1 MFPSKSMKLASKLFA
16 RPRSQR
22 DERWIKSAL
31 KDETFAGALLMISAL
46 VAIIIANSSL
56 SSWYFELLSQK
67 FEIPFLALNMTIAHW
82 VSDGL
87 LAIFFFIAGL
97 ELKHE
102 LVHGSLSDKSQAI
115 VPVVAAIA
123 GMVIPIAI
131 FFFMVRQDSEALQGW
146 AVPMATDIAF
156 ALAVLAIAGRKLP
169 TEIRAFLLTVA
180 VVDDLGAISVIAIF
194 YSDKFNF
201 IYFALTCISLALFWL
216 LHRIGKAH
224 ILLSLPVALF
234 SWWAMYKSG
243 IHATVAGVALAL
255 IVPNKPRPGD
265 DFSTAER
272 CESKVHPISVLIV
285 IPLFAFV
292 AAGVDIR
299 DSGVVAGVT
308 SPIGSA
314 IIFAL
319 VVGKFIGIF
328 GATYIFTRF
337 TRASLNENL
346 RWSDVSAIGLLAG
359 IGFTVSLLIVELS
372 YENAQSL
379 SDAKVG
385 VLAASVFASV
395 LAILLLQVRSARL
408 SSRH

>member
-1 MFPSKSMKLASKLFA
+1 MKFAPKLFT

-22 DERWIKSAL
+22 DERWTKDAL

-46 VAIIIANSSL
+46 IAVVIANSSL
-56 SSWYFELLSQK
+56 SDWYFDLLAFE
-67 FEIPFLALNMTIAHW
+67 FEIPFLALNLTVAHW
-82 VSDGL
+82 ISDGL

-102 LVHGSLSDKSQAI
+102 LVHGSLSNKSQAI

-123 GMVIPIAI
+123 GMLIPVGI
-131 FFFMVRQDSEALQGW
+131 FIFMVRRDSIALDGW
-146 AVPMATDIAF
+146 AIPMATDIAF

-169 TEIRAFLLTVA
+169 VEIRAFLLTVA

-194 YSDKFNF
+194 YSEKFVLT
-201 IYFALTCISLALFWL
+201 YFLLTIVALALFWL

-224 ILLSLPVALF
+224 IIISLPLALL

-255 IVPNKPRPGD
+255 LVPNKAD
-265 DFSTAER
+265 SATKFSTAER
-272 CESKVHPISVLIV
+272 CEAKVHPISVLLV
-285 IPLFAFV
+285 IPAFAFV
-292 AAGVDIR
+292 AAGVDVR
-299 DSGVVAGVT
+299 GSGIIEGVT

-314 IIFAL
+314 VILAL
-319 VVGKFIGIF
+319 VLGKFIGIF
-328 GATYIFTRF
+328 GATYLFTRF

-346 RWSDVSAIGLLAG
+346 KWSDVSAIGLLAG

-372 YENAQSL
+372 YEESQAL
-379 SDAKVG
+379 ADAKVG
-385 VLAASVFASV
+385 VLAASLVASLFAI
-395 LAILLLQVRSARL
+395 ILLRFRTLRIS
-408 SSRH
+408 

>member
-1 MFPSKSMKLASKLFA
+1 VKLAPKLFS
-16 RPRSQR
+16 RPRTER
-22 DERWIKSAL
+22 DERWIKDAL

-46 VAIIIANSSL
+46 IAIVIANSSL
-56 SSWYFELLSQK
+56 SEWYFDLLALK
-67 FEIPFLALNMTIAHW
+67 IEIPFLALNLTIAHW
-82 VSDGL
+82 ISDGL

-102 LVHGSLSDKSQAI
+102 LVHGSLSNKSQAI

-123 GMVIPIAI
+123 GMAIPVLI
-131 FFFMVRQDSEALQGW
+131 FSTLLRGDSQALEGW
-146 AVPMATDIAF
+146 AIPMATDIAF
-156 ALAVLAIAGRKLP
+156 ALAVLAIAGRRLP

-194 YSDKFNF
+194 YSEKFSPD
-201 IYFALTCISLALFWL
+201 YFLLTIVALVLFWL

-224 ILLSLPVALF
+224 ILMSLPLAMF

-255 IVPNKPRPGD
+255 LVPNKPRAD
-265 DFSTAER
+265 DEISTAER
-272 CESKVHPISVLIV
+272 CEAKVHPISVLLV

-292 AAGVDIR
+292 SAGVDVR
-299 DSGVVAGVT
+299 DSGLIEGIT
-308 SPIGSA
+308 SPISSG

-319 VVGKFIGIF
+319 VIGKFLGIL
-328 GATYIFTRF
+328 GATYLFTRF

-346 RWSDVSAIGLLAG
+346 KWSDVSAIGLLAG

-372 YENAQSL
+372 YEESQAL
-379 SDAKVG
+379 ADAKVG
-385 VLAASVFASV
+385 VLTASLIASFFAV
-395 LAILLLQVRSARL
+395 LLLRVRT
-408 SSRH
+408 SRIN

>member
-1 MFPSKSMKLASKLFA
+1 MKLAPKVFT
-16 RPRSQR
+16 RPRTER
-22 DERWIKSAL
+22 DERWIKDAL

-46 VAIIIANSSL
+46 IAIIVANSSL
-56 SSWYFELLSQK
+56 SSWYFDLLSTK
-67 FEIPFLALNMTIAHW
+67 FEIPFLTLNLTIAHW

-102 LVHGSLSDKSQAI
+102 LVHGSLSEKSRAI
-115 VPVVAAIA
+115 VPVVAALAGMLIPIGIFTLMVRGDDEAIA
-123 GMVIPIAI
+123 GWAI
-131 FFFMVRQDSEALQGW
+131 
-146 AVPMATDIAF
+146 PMATDIAF
-156 ALAVLAIAGRKLP
+156 ALAVLAVAGRRLP

-180 VVDDLGAISVIAIF
+180 VVDDLGAISVIAVF
-194 YSDKFNF
+194 YSEKFNF
-201 IYFALTCISLALFWL
+201 AYFALTCASLASFWL

-224 ILLSLPVALF
+224 LLIALPIALF
-234 SWWAMYKSG
+234 AWWAMYKSG
-243 IHATVAGVALAL
+243 IHATVSGVALAL
-255 IVPNKPRPGD
+255 IVPNKPRPGSD
-265 DFSTAER
+265 LSTAER
-272 CESKVHPISVLIV
+272 CEAKVHPISVLIV

-299 DSGVVAGVT
+299 SSGIIEGVT

-319 VVGKFIGIF
+319 VIGKFLGIF
-328 GATYIFTRF
+328 GATYLFTRF
-337 TRASLNENL
+337 TRATLAENL

-372 YENAQSL
+372 YEQSQAL

-385 VLAASVFASV
+385 VLAASVIASL
-395 LAILLLQVRSARL
+395 LAVALLRIQ
-408 SSRH
+408 SRKIT

>member
-1 MFPSKSMKLASKLFA
+1 MKLTPKLFT
-16 RPRSQR
+16 RPRSER
-22 DERWIKSAL
+22 DERWIKDAL
-31 KDETFAGALLMISAL
+31 KDESFAGALLMISAL

-56 SSWYFELLSQK
+56 SSWYFDLLSSK
-67 FEIPFLALNMTIAHW
+67 FEIPFLSLNLTIAHW

-102 LVHGSLSDKSQAI
+102 LVHGSLSDKSRAI
-115 VPVVAAIA
+115 VPVVAALA
-123 GMVIPIAI
+123 GMLIPIGI
-131 FFFMVRQDSEALQGW
+131 FTLMVRGDEEAIQGW
-146 AVPMATDIAF
+146 AIPMATDIAF
-156 ALAVLAIAGRKLP
+156 ALAVLAVAGRRLP

-180 VVDDLGAISVIAIF
+180 VVDDLGAITVIAIF
-194 YSDKFNF
+194 YSEKFNF
-201 IYFALTCISLALFWL
+201 AYFALTCASLAFFWL

-224 ILLSLPVALF
+224 ILIAFPVALL

-255 IVPNKPRPGD
+255 IVPNKPRAGSD
-265 DFSTAER
+265 VSTAER
-272 CESKVHPISVLIV
+272 CEAKVHPISVLIV

-292 AAGVDIR
+292 AAGVDLR
-299 DSGVVAGVT
+299 GSGIVEGVT

-319 VVGKFIGIF
+319 VIGKFLGIF
-328 GATYIFTRF
+328 GATYLFTRF

-372 YENAQSL
+372 YEKSQVL

-385 VLAASVFASV
+385 VLAASVIASL
-395 LAILLLQVRSARL
+395 LAVALLRIQ
-408 SSRH
+408 SRKIS

>member
-1 MFPSKSMKLASKLFA
+1 VKLTPKLFT
-16 RPRSQR
+16 RPRSER
-22 DERWIKSAL
+22 DERWIKDAL
-31 KDETFAGALLMISAL
+31 KDESFAGALLMISAL

-56 SSWYFELLSQK
+56 SSWYFDLLSSK
-67 FEIPFLALNMTIAHW
+67 FEIPFLSLNLTIAHW

-102 LVHGSLSDKSQAI
+102 LVHGSLSDKSRAI
-115 VPVVAAIA
+115 VPVVAALA
-123 GMVIPIAI
+123 GMLIPIGI
-131 FFFMVRQDSEALQGW
+131 FTLMVRGDEEAIQGW
-146 AVPMATDIAF
+146 AIPMATDIAF
-156 ALAVLAIAGRKLP
+156 ALAVLAVAGRRLP

-180 VVDDLGAISVIAIF
+180 VVDDLGAITVIAIF
-194 YSDKFNF
+194 YSEKFNF
-201 IYFALTCISLALFWL
+201 AYFALTCASLAFFWL

-224 ILLSLPVALF
+224 ILIAFPVALL

-255 IVPNKPRPGD
+255 IVPNKPRAGSD
-265 DFSTAER
+265 VSTAER
-272 CESKVHPISVLIV
+272 CEAKVHPISVLIV

-292 AAGVDIR
+292 AAGVDLR
-299 DSGVVAGVT
+299 GSGIVEGVT

-319 VVGKFIGIF
+319 VIGKFLGIF
-328 GATYIFTRF
+328 GATYLFTRF

-372 YENAQSL
+372 YEKSQVL

-385 VLAASVFASV
+385 VLAASVIASL
-395 LAILLLQVRSARL
+395 LAVALLRIQ
-408 SSRH
+408 SRKIS

>member
-1 MFPSKSMKLASKLFA
+1 
-16 RPRSQR
+16 
-22 DERWIKSAL
+22 
-31 KDETFAGALLMISAL
+31 
-46 VAIIIANSSL
+46 
-56 SSWYFELLSQK
+56 
-67 FEIPFLALNMTIAHW
+67 
-82 VSDGL
+82 
-87 LAIFFFIAGL
+87 
-97 ELKHE
+97 
-102 LVHGSLSDKSQAI
+102 
-115 VPVVAAIA
+115 
-123 GMVIPIAI
+123 
-131 FFFMVRQDSEALQGW
+131 
-146 AVPMATDIAF
+146 
-156 ALAVLAIAGRKLP
+156 
-169 TEIRAFLLTVA
+169 
-180 VVDDLGAISVIAIF
+180 
-194 YSDKFNF
+194 
-201 IYFALTCISLALFWL
+201 
-216 LHRIGKAH
+216 
-224 ILLSLPVALF
+224 
-234 SWWAMYKSG
+234 MYKSG

>member
-1 MFPSKSMKLASKLFA
+1 MKLAPKLFT
-16 RPRSQR
+16 RPRSER
-22 DERWIKSAL
+22 DERWIKDAL
-31 KDETFAGALLMISAL
+31 KDESFAGALLMISAL

-56 SSWYFELLSQK
+56 SSWYFDLLSSK
-67 FEIPFLALNMTIAHW
+67 FEIPFFSLNLTIAHW

-102 LVHGSLSDKSQAI
+102 LVHGSLSDKSRAI
-115 VPVVAAIA
+115 VPVVAALA
-123 GMVIPIAI
+123 GMLIPIGI
-131 FFFMVRQDSEALQGW
+131 FTLMVRGDEEAIQGW
-146 AVPMATDIAF
+146 AIPMATDIAF
-156 ALAVLAIAGRKLP
+156 ALAVLAVAGRRLP

-180 VVDDLGAISVIAIF
+180 VVDDLGAITVIAIF
-194 YSDKFNF
+194 YSEKFNF
-201 IYFALTCISLALFWL
+201 TYFALTCASLVFFWL

-224 ILLSLPVALF
+224 ILIALPIALLA
-234 SWWAMYKSG
+234 WWAMYKSG

-255 IVPNKPRPGD
+255 IVPNKPRSGSD
-265 DFSTAER
+265 LSTAER
-272 CESKVHPISVLIV
+272 CEAKVHPISVLIV

-292 AAGVDIR
+292 AAGVDLR
-299 DSGVVAGVT
+299 GSGIVEGVT

-319 VVGKFIGIF
+319 VIGKFLGIF
-328 GATYIFTRF
+328 GATYLFTRF

-372 YENAQSL
+372 YESAQSL

-385 VLAASVFASV
+385 VLAASVIASL
-395 LAILLLQVRSARL
+395 LAVALLRIQSKKI
-408 SSRH
+408 S

>member
-1 MFPSKSMKLASKLFA
+1 MKLAPKLFT
-16 RPRSQR
+16 RPRSKR
-22 DERWIKSAL
+22 DERWIKDAL
-31 KDETFAGALLMISAL
+31 RDETFAGALLMIAA
-46 VAIIIANSSL
+46 VAAIVVANSSL
-56 SSWYFELLSQK
+56 SDWYFDFLAYK
-67 FEIPFLALNMTIAHW
+67 FEIPFLSLNLTMAHW

-102 LVHGSLSDKSQAI
+102 LVHGSLSNKSQAI

-123 GMVIPIAI
+123 GMAIPVGI
-131 FFFMVRQDSEALQGW
+131 FIFLLRGDSVATEGW
-146 AVPMATDIAF
+146 AIPMATDIAF

-201 IYFALTCISLALFWL
+201 TFFLLTIAALMTFGL
-216 LHRIGKAH
+216 LHRVGKGH
-224 ILLSLPVALF
+224 ILLTLPLALF

-243 IHATVAGVALAL
+243 VHATVAGVALAL
-255 IVPNKPRPGD
+255 LVPNRAGSD
-265 DFSTAER
+265 DELSTAER
-272 CESKVHPISVLIV
+272 CEAKIHPISVLLV

-292 AAGVDIR
+292 AAGVDLR
-299 DSGVVAGVT
+299 GSGFIEGAT
-308 SPIGSA
+308 SSIGSA
-314 IIFAL
+314 VVIAL
-319 VVGKFIGIF
+319 VIGKFIGIV
-328 GATYIFTRF
+328 GATYLFTRF

-346 RWSDVSAIGLLAG
+346 RWSDVSAVGLLAG

-372 YENAQSL
+372 YEQQSAL

-385 VLAASVFASV
+385 VLAASVIASSFAV
-395 LAILLLQVRSARL
+395 VILRL
-408 SSRH
+408 RASRINQK

>member
-1 MFPSKSMKLASKLFA
+1 MKLAPKLFT
-16 RPRSQR
+16 RPRSER
-22 DERWIKSAL
+22 DERWIKDAL
-31 KDETFAGALLMISAL
+31 KDESFAGALLMISAL

-56 SSWYFELLSQK
+56 SSWYFDLLSSK
-67 FEIPFLALNMTIAHW
+67 FEIPFLSLNLTIAHW

-102 LVHGSLSDKSQAI
+102 LVHGSLSDKSRDI
-115 VPVVAAIA
+115 VPVVAALA
-123 GMVIPIAI
+123 GMLIPIGI
-131 FFFMVRQDSEALQGW
+131 FTLMVRGDEEAIQGW
-146 AVPMATDIAF
+146 AIPMATDIAF
-156 ALAVLAIAGRKLP
+156 ALAVLAVAGRRLP

-180 VVDDLGAISVIAIF
+180 VVDDLGAITVIAIF
-194 YSDKFNF
+194 YSEKFNF
-201 IYFALTCISLALFWL
+201 AYFALTCASLAFFWL

-224 ILLSLPVALF
+224 ILIAFPVALL

-255 IVPNKPRPGD
+255 IVPNKPRAGSD
-265 DFSTAER
+265 VSTAER
-272 CESKVHPISVLIV
+272 CEAKVHPISVLIV

-292 AAGVDIR
+292 AAGVDLR
-299 DSGVVAGVT
+299 GSGIVEGVT
-308 SPIGSA
+308 SPIGTA

-319 VVGKFIGIF
+319 VIGKFLGIF
-328 GATYIFTRF
+328 GATYLFTRF

-372 YENAQSL
+372 YEKSQVL

-385 VLAASVFASV
+385 VLAASVIASL
-395 LAILLLQVRSARL
+395 LAVALLRIQ
-408 SSRH
+408 SRKIS

>member
-1 MFPSKSMKLASKLFA
+1 MKLAPKLFT
-16 RPRSQR
+16 RPRSER
-22 DERWIKSAL
+22 DERWIKDAL
-31 KDETFAGALLMISAL
+31 KDESFAGALLMISAL

-56 SSWYFELLSQK
+56 SSWYFDLLSSK
-67 FEIPFLALNMTIAHW
+67 FEIPFLSLNLTIAHW

-102 LVHGSLSDKSQAI
+102 LVHGSLSDKSRAI
-115 VPVVAAIA
+115 VPVVAALA
-123 GMVIPIAI
+123 GMLIPIGI
-131 FFFMVRQDSEALQGW
+131 FTLMVRGDEEAIQGW
-146 AVPMATDIAF
+146 AIPMATDIAF
-156 ALAVLAIAGRKLP
+156 ALAVLAVAGRRLP

-180 VVDDLGAISVIAIF
+180 VVDDLGAITVIAIF
-194 YSDKFNF
+194 YSEKFNF
-201 IYFALTCISLALFWL
+201 TYFALTCASLVFFWL

-224 ILLSLPVALF
+224 ILIALPIALLA
-234 SWWAMYKSG
+234 WWAMYKSG

-255 IVPNKPRPGD
+255 IVPNKPRSGSD
-265 DFSTAER
+265 LSTAER
-272 CESKVHPISVLIV
+272 CEAKVHPISVLIV

-292 AAGVDIR
+292 AAGVDLR
-299 DSGVVAGVT
+299 GSGIVEGVT
-308 SPIGSA
+308 SPVGSA

-319 VVGKFIGIF
+319 VIGKFLGIF
-328 GATYIFTRF
+328 GATYLFTRF

-372 YENAQSL
+372 YESAQSL

-385 VLAASVFASV
+385 VLAASVIASL
-395 LAILLLQVRSARL
+395 LAVALLRIQSKKI
-408 SSRH
+408 S

>member
-1 MFPSKSMKLASKLFA
+1 MKLAPKLFT
-16 RPRSQR
+16 RPRSER
-22 DERWIKSAL
+22 DERWIKDAL
-31 KDETFAGALLMISAL
+31 KDESFAGALLMISAL

-56 SSWYFELLSQK
+56 SSWYFNLLSTK
-67 FEIPFLALNMTIAHW
+67 FEIPFLSLNLTIAHW

-102 LVHGSLSDKSQAI
+102 LVHGSLSDKSRAI
-115 VPVVAAIA
+115 VPVLAALA
-123 GMVIPIAI
+123 GMLIPIGI
-131 FFFMVRQDSEALQGW
+131 FTLMVRGDEEAIQGW
-146 AVPMATDIAF
+146 AIPMATDIAF
-156 ALAVLAIAGRKLP
+156 ALAVLAVAGRRLP

-180 VVDDLGAISVIAIF
+180 VVDDLGAITVIAIF
-194 YSDKFNF
+194 YSEKFNF
-201 IYFALTCISLALFWL
+201 TYFALTCASLAFFWM

-224 ILLSLPVALF
+224 ILIAFPIALLA
-234 SWWAMYKSG
+234 WWAMYKSG

-255 IVPNKPRPGD
+255 IVPNKPRSGSD
-265 DFSTAER
+265 LSTAER
-272 CESKVHPISVLIV
+272 CEAKVHPISVLIV

-292 AAGVDIR
+292 AAGVDLR
-299 DSGVVAGVT
+299 GSGIIEGVT

-319 VVGKFIGIF
+319 VIGKFLGIF
-328 GATYIFTRF
+328 GATYLFTRF

-372 YENAQSL
+372 YESAQSL

-385 VLAASVFASV
+385 VLAASVIASL
-395 LAILLLQVRSARL
+395 LAVALLRIQSKKI
-408 SSRH
+408 S

>member
-1 MFPSKSMKLASKLFA
+1 VKLAPKLFT
-16 RPRSQR
+16 RPRSER
-22 DERWIKSAL
+22 DERWIKDAL
-31 KDETFAGALLMISAL
+31 KDESFAGALLMISAL

-56 SSWYFELLSQK
+56 SSWYFDLLSSK
-67 FEIPFLALNMTIAHW
+67 FEIPFLSLNLTIAHW

-102 LVHGSLSDKSQAI
+102 LVHGSLSDKSRAI
-115 VPVVAAIA
+115 VPVVAALA
-123 GMVIPIAI
+123 GMLIPIGI
-131 FFFMVRQDSEALQGW
+131 FTLMVRGDEEAIQGW
-146 AVPMATDIAF
+146 AIPMATDIAF
-156 ALAVLAIAGRKLP
+156 ALAVLAVAGRRLP

-180 VVDDLGAISVIAIF
+180 VVDDLGAITVIAIF
-194 YSDKFNF
+194 YSEKFNF
-201 IYFALTCISLALFWL
+201 TYFALTCASLVFFWL

-224 ILLSLPVALF
+224 ILIALPIALLA
-234 SWWAMYKSG
+234 WWAMYKSG

-255 IVPNKPRPGD
+255 IVPNKPRSGSD
-265 DFSTAER
+265 LSTAER
-272 CESKVHPISVLIV
+272 CEAKVHPISVLIV

-292 AAGVDIR
+292 AAGVDLR
-299 DSGVVAGVT
+299 GSGIVEGVT
-308 SPIGSA
+308 SPVGSA

-319 VVGKFIGIF
+319 VIGKFLGIF
-328 GATYIFTRF
+328 GATYLFTRF

-372 YENAQSL
+372 YESAQSL

-385 VLAASVFASV
+385 VLAASVIASL
-395 LAILLLQVRSARL
+395 LAVALLRIQSKKI
-408 SSRH
+408 S

>member
-1 MFPSKSMKLASKLFA
+1 MKLAPKLFT
-16 RPRSQR
+16 RPRSER

-46 VAIIIANSSL
+46 VAIVVANSSL
-56 SSWYFELLSQK
+56 SSWYFDLLSQK
-67 FEIPFLALNMTIAHW
+67 FEIPFLDLNLTIAHW

-123 GMVIPIAI
+123 GMVFPIVI
-131 FFFMVRQDSEALQGW
+131 FVFMVGQDSQALQGW

-201 IYFALTCISLALFWL
+201 VYFALTCISLALFWV

-224 ILLSLPVALF
+224 ILLSLPVAF
-234 SWWAMYKSG
+234 FAWWAMYKSG

-255 IVPNKPRPGD
+255 IVPNKPRPGRE
-265 DFSTAER
+265 FSSAER
-272 CESKVHPISVLIV
+272 CEAKVHPISVLIV

-299 DSGVVAGVT
+299 DSGLVAGVT

-319 VVGKFIGIF
+319 VIGKFIGIF

-372 YENAQSL
+372 YEDAQSL

-385 VLAASVFASV
+385 VLAASVLASL
-395 LAILLLQVRSARL
+395 LAILLLQFRAARL
-408 SSRH
+408 SSRG

>member
-1 MFPSKSMKLASKLFA
+1 MKLAPKLFSG
-16 RPRSQR
+16 PRSQR
-22 DERWIKSAL
+22 DERWITGAL

-46 VAIIIANSSL
+46 AAVIIANSSL
-56 SSWYFELLSQK
+56 SDWYFDLLSHK
-67 FEIPFLALNMTIAHW
+67 VEISFLSLNLTVAHW

-131 FFFMVRQDSEALQGW
+131 FTTILRGNSDALQGW
-146 AVPMATDIAF
+146 AIPMATDIAF
-156 ALAVLAIAGRKLP
+156 ALAVLAVAGRKLP

-180 VVDDLGAISVIAIF
+180 VVDDLGAISVIAFF
-194 YSDKFNF
+194 YSEKFNF
-201 IYFALTCISLALFWL
+201 VYLLVTIFSLTAFWL
-216 LHRIGKAH
+216 IHRLGKAH
-224 ILLSLPVALF
+224 LLIALPIALF
-234 SWWAMYKSG
+234 TWWAMYKSG

-255 IVPNKPRPGD
+255 IVPNKPRFEND
-265 DFSTAER
+265 LSTAER
-272 CESKVHPISVLIV
+272 CEAKVHPISVLFV

-292 AAGVDIR
+292 AAGVDVRGTGLVEGI
-299 DSGVVAGVT
+299 SSNIAT
-308 SPIGSA
+308 S

-319 VVGKFIGIF
+319 VIGKFIGIF
-328 GATYIFTRF
+328 GATYLFTRF

-346 RWSDVSAIGLLAG
+346 RWTDVSAIGLLAG

-372 YENAQSL
+372 YDDVQAL
-379 SDAKVG
+379 ADAKVG
-385 VLAASVFASV
+385 VLIASVVASL
-395 LAILLLQVRSARL
+395 LAILLLRLRTARINQ
-408 SSRH
+408 S

>member
-1 MFPSKSMKLASKLFA
+1 MKLAPKVFT
-16 RPRSQR
+16 RPRTER
-22 DERWIKSAL
+22 DERWIKDAL

-46 VAIIIANSSL
+46 IAIIVANSSL
-56 SSWYFELLSQK
+56 SSWYFDLLSTK
-67 FEIPFLALNMTIAHW
+67 FEIPFLTLNLTIAHW

-102 LVHGSLSDKSQAI
+102 LVHGSLSEKSRAI
-115 VPVVAAIA
+115 VPVVAALA
-123 GMVIPIAI
+123 GMLIPIGI
-131 FFFMVRQDSEALQGW
+131 FTLMVRGDEEAIQGW
-146 AVPMATDIAF
+146 AIPMATDIAF
-156 ALAVLAIAGRKLP
+156 ALAVLAVAGRRLP

-180 VVDDLGAISVIAIF
+180 VVDDLGAISVIAVF
-194 YSDKFNF
+194 YSEKFNF
-201 IYFALTCISLALFWL
+201 AYFALTCASLASFWL

-224 ILLSLPVALF
+224 VLIALPIALLA
-234 SWWAMYKSG
+234 WWAMYKSG
-243 IHATVAGVALAL
+243 IHATVSGVALAL
-255 IVPNKPRPGD
+255 IVPNKPRPGS

-272 CESKVHPISVLIV
+272 CEARVHPISVLIV

-299 DSGVVAGVT
+299 SSGIIEGVT

-319 VVGKFIGIF
+319 VIGKFLGIF
-328 GATYIFTRF
+328 GATYLFTRF
-337 TRASLNENL
+337 TRATLAENL
-346 RWSDVSAIGLLAG
+346 RWRDVSAIGLLAG

-372 YENAQSL
+372 YEQSQAL

-385 VLAASVFASV
+385 VLAASVIASL
-395 LAILLLQVRSARL
+395 LAVALLRIQ
-408 SSRH
+408 SRKIS

>member
-1 MFPSKSMKLASKLFA
+1 VKLAPKVFT
-16 RPRSQR
+16 RPRSER
-22 DERWIKSAL
+22 DERWIKDAL

-56 SSWYFELLSQK
+56 SSWYFDLLSSK
-67 FEIPFLALNMTIAHW
+67 FEIPFLALNLTIAHW

-102 LVHGSLSDKSQAI
+102 LVHGSLSEKSRAI
-115 VPVVAAIA
+115 VPVVAALA
-123 GMVIPIAI
+123 GMLIPIGI
-131 FFFMVRQDSEALQGW
+131 FTLMVRGDEEAMQGW
-146 AVPMATDIAF
+146 AIPMATDIAF
-156 ALAVLAIAGRKLP
+156 ALAVLAVAGRRLP

-180 VVDDLGAISVIAIF
+180 VVDDLGAISVIAVF
-194 YSDKFNF
+194 YSEKFNYT
-201 IYFALTCISLALFWL
+201 YFALTCLSLVAFWL

-224 ILLSLPVALF
+224 LLIALPIALLA
-234 SWWAMYKSG
+234 WWAMYKSG

-255 IVPNKPRPGD
+255 IVPNKPRSGSD
-265 DFSTAER
+265 ISTAER
-272 CESKVHPISVLIV
+272 CEAKVHPISVLIV

-292 AAGVDIR
+292 AAGVDLR
-299 DSGVVAGVT
+299 GSGIIEGVT

-314 IIFAL
+314 IILAL
-319 VVGKFIGIF
+319 VIGKFLGIL
-328 GATYIFTRF
+328 GATYLFTRF

-372 YENAQSL
+372 YEESQAL
-379 SDAKVG
+379 SDAKAG
-385 VLAASVFASV
+385 VLAASVVASL
-395 LAILLLQVRSARL
+395 LAVTLLRIQ
-408 SSRH
+408 SRKIS

>member
-1 MFPSKSMKLASKLFA
+1 VKLAPKLFT
-16 RPRSQR
+16 RPRSER
-22 DERWIKSAL
+22 DERWIKDAL
-31 KDETFAGALLMISAL
+31 KDESFAGALLMISAL

-56 SSWYFELLSQK
+56 SSWYFDLLSSK
-67 FEIPFLALNMTIAHW
+67 FEIPFLSLNLTIAHW

-102 LVHGSLSDKSQAI
+102 LVHGSLSDKSRDI
-115 VPVVAAIA
+115 VPVVAALA
-123 GMVIPIAI
+123 GMLIPIGI
-131 FFFMVRQDSEALQGW
+131 FTLMVRGDEEAIQGW
-146 AVPMATDIAF
+146 AIPMATDIAF
-156 ALAVLAIAGRKLP
+156 ALAVLAVAGRRLP

-180 VVDDLGAISVIAIF
+180 VVDDLGAITVIAIF
-194 YSDKFNF
+194 YSEKFNF
-201 IYFALTCISLALFWL
+201 AYFALTCASLAFFWL

-224 ILLSLPVALF
+224 ILIAFPVALL

-255 IVPNKPRPGD
+255 IVPNKPRAGSD
-265 DFSTAER
+265 VSTAER
-272 CESKVHPISVLIV
+272 CEAKVHPISVLIV

-292 AAGVDIR
+292 AAGVDLR
-299 DSGVVAGVT
+299 GSGIVEGVT
-308 SPIGSA
+308 SPIGTA

-319 VVGKFIGIF
+319 VIGKFLGIF
-328 GATYIFTRF
+328 GATYLFTRF

-372 YENAQSL
+372 YEKSQVL

-385 VLAASVFASV
+385 VLAASVIASL
-395 LAILLLQVRSARL
+395 LAVALLRIQ
-408 SSRH
+408 SRKIS

>member
-1 MFPSKSMKLASKLFA
+1 VKLAPKLFTC
-16 RPRSQR
+16 PRSER
-22 DERWIKSAL
+22 DERWIKDAL
-31 KDETFAGALLMISAL
+31 KDESFAGALLMISAL

-56 SSWYFELLSQK
+56 SSWYFNLLSTK
-67 FEIPFLALNMTIAHW
+67 FEIPFLSLNLTIAHW

-102 LVHGSLSDKSQAI
+102 LVHGSLSDKSRAI
-115 VPVVAAIA
+115 VPVLAALA
-123 GMVIPIAI
+123 GMLIPIGI
-131 FFFMVRQDSEALQGW
+131 FTLMVRGDEEAIQGW
-146 AVPMATDIAF
+146 AIPMATDIAF
-156 ALAVLAIAGRKLP
+156 ALAVLAVAGRRLP

-180 VVDDLGAISVIAIF
+180 VVDDLGAITVIAIF
-194 YSDKFNF
+194 YSEKFNF
-201 IYFALTCISLALFWL
+201 TYFALTCASLAFFWM

-224 ILLSLPVALF
+224 ILIAFPIALLA
-234 SWWAMYKSG
+234 WWAMYKSG

-255 IVPNKPRPGD
+255 IVPNKPRSGSD
-265 DFSTAER
+265 LSTAER
-272 CESKVHPISVLIV
+272 CEAKVHPISVLIV

-292 AAGVDIR
+292 AAGVDLR
-299 DSGVVAGVT
+299 GSGIIEGVT

-319 VVGKFIGIF
+319 VIGKFLGIF
-328 GATYIFTRF
+328 GATYLFTRF

-372 YENAQSL
+372 YESAQSL

-385 VLAASVFASV
+385 VLAASVIASL
-395 LAILLLQVRSARL
+395 LAVALLRIQSKKI
-408 SSRH
+408 S

>member
-1 MFPSKSMKLASKLFA
+1 VKLAPKLFS
-16 RPRSQR
+16 RPRTER
-22 DERWIKSAL
+22 DERWIKDAL

-46 VAIIIANSSL
+46 IAIVIANSSL
-56 SSWYFELLSQK
+56 SEWYFDLLALK
-67 FEIPFLALNMTIAHW
+67 IEIPFLALNLTIAHW
-82 VSDGL
+82 ISDGL

-102 LVHGSLSDKSQAI
+102 LVHGSLSNKSQAI

-123 GMVIPIAI
+123 GMAIPVLI
-131 FFFMVRQDSEALQGW
+131 FSTLLRGDSQALEGW
-146 AVPMATDIAF
+146 AIPMATDIAF
-156 ALAVLAIAGRKLP
+156 ALAVLAIAGRRLP

-194 YSDKFNF
+194 YSEKFSPD
-201 IYFALTCISLALFWL
+201 YFLLTIVALVLFWL

-224 ILLSLPVALF
+224 ILISLPLALF

-255 IVPNKPRPGD
+255 LVPNKPRAD
-265 DFSTAER
+265 DEISTAER
-272 CESKVHPISVLIV
+272 CEAKVHPISVLLV

-292 AAGVDIR
+292 SAGVDVR
-299 DSGVVAGVT
+299 DSGLIEGIT
-308 SPIGSA
+308 SPISSG

-319 VVGKFIGIF
+319 VIGKFLGIL
-328 GATYIFTRF
+328 GATYLFTRF

-346 RWSDVSAIGLLAG
+346 KWSDVSAIGLLAG

-372 YENAQSL
+372 YEESQAL
-379 SDAKVG
+379 ADAKVG
-385 VLAASVFASV
+385 VLAASLIASFFAV
-395 LAILLLQVRSARL
+395 LLLRVRT
-408 SSRH
+408 SRIN

>member
-1 MFPSKSMKLASKLFA
+1 VKLAPKLFT
-16 RPRSQR
+16 RPRSER
-22 DERWIKSAL
+22 DERWIKDAL
-31 KDETFAGALLMISAL
+31 KDESFAGALLMISAL

-56 SSWYFELLSQK
+56 SSWYFDLLSTT
-67 FEIPFLALNMTIAHW
+67 FEIPFLALNLTIAHW

-102 LVHGSLSDKSQAI
+102 LVHGSLSDKSRAI
-115 VPVVAAIA
+115 VPVVAALA
-123 GMVIPIAI
+123 GMLIPIGI
-131 FFFMVRQDSEALQGW
+131 FTLMVRGDEDAIQGW
-146 AVPMATDIAF
+146 AIPMATDIAF
-156 ALAVLAIAGRKLP
+156 ALAVLAIAGRRLP

-194 YSDKFNF
+194 YSEKFNF
-201 IYFALTCISLALFWL
+201 AFFGLTCASLASFWL

-224 ILLSLPVALF
+224 ILIALPIALL

-255 IVPNKPRPGD
+255 IVPNKPRPGSD
-265 DFSTAER
+265 ISTAER
-272 CESKVHPISVLIV
+272 CEAKVHPISVLIV

-299 DSGVVAGVT
+299 GSGVVAGVT
-308 SPIGSA
+308 SSIGSA

-319 VVGKFIGIF
+319 VIGKFIGIL

-337 TRASLNENL
+337 TRASLNDNL

-372 YENAQSL
+372 YESAPYL

-385 VLAASVFASV
+385 VLAASVIASI
-395 LAILLLQVRSARL
+395 LAILLLRFRSVRL
-408 SSRH
+408 NSRD

>member
-1 MFPSKSMKLASKLFA
+1 MKLAPKLFS
-16 RPRSQR
+16 RPRTER
-22 DERWIKSAL
+22 DERWIKDAL

-46 VAIIIANSSL
+46 IAIVIANSSL
-56 SSWYFELLSQK
+56 SEWYFDLLALK
-67 FEIPFLALNMTIAHW
+67 IEIPFLALNLTIAHW
-82 VSDGL
+82 ISDGL

-102 LVHGSLSDKSQAI
+102 LVHGSLSNKSQAI

-123 GMVIPIAI
+123 GMAIPVLI
-131 FFFMVRQDSEALQGW
+131 FSTLLRGDSQALEGW
-146 AVPMATDIAF
+146 AIPMATDIAF
-156 ALAVLAIAGRKLP
+156 ALAVLAIAGRRLP

-194 YSDKFNF
+194 YSEKFSPD
-201 IYFALTCISLALFWL
+201 YFLLTIVALVLFWL

-224 ILLSLPVALF
+224 ILMSLPLAMF

-255 IVPNKPRPGD
+255 LVPNKPRAD
-265 DFSTAER
+265 DEISTAER
-272 CESKVHPISVLIV
+272 CEAKVHPISVLLV

-292 AAGVDIR
+292 SAGVDVR
-299 DSGVVAGVT
+299 DSGLIEGIT
-308 SPIGSA
+308 SPISSG

-319 VVGKFIGIF
+319 VIGKFLGIL
-328 GATYIFTRF
+328 GATYLFTRF

-346 RWSDVSAIGLLAG
+346 KWSDVSAIGLLAG

-372 YENAQSL
+372 YEESQAL
-379 SDAKVG
+379 ADAKVG
-385 VLAASVFASV
+385 VLTASLIASFFAV
-395 LAILLLQVRSARL
+395 LLLRVRT
-408 SSRH
+408 SRIN